1 MTDQNVLKLAIG
13 AMLTALVILLQL
25 IPGAVIRFGVFQVSL
40 VLVPIVVG
48 AAVCGPYIGAWLG
61 FVFGMVV
68 LLNGDAAPFYAVS
81 PLGTILTVL
90 VKGTLAGLAAGCV
103 YKWLSKIN
111 AYLGV
116 LAAAVVCPAVNT
128 GVFLLGCLAFFL
140 PTLAE
145 WAGGQNVYEY
155 MILVLVGGNFL
166 FELGFNIVLSPLIL
180 RLLRI
185 SKKLQ

>member
-1 MTDQNVLKLAIG
+1 MTDQDVLKLAIG

-25 IPGAVIRFGVFQVSL
+25 LGTFVKFGMFQISL

-81 PLGTILTVL
+81 PIGTVLTVL
-90 VKGTLAGLAAGCV
+90 VKGTLAGLAAGLI
-103 YKWLSKIN
+103 YRWLSKIN

-116 LAAAVVCPAVNT
+116 LAAAVVCPVVNT
-128 GVFLLGCLAFFL
+128 GVFLLGCLAFYL
-140 PTLAE
+140 PSLTE

-155 MILVLVGGNFL
+155 MIVGLVGLNFL
-166 FELGFNIVLSPLIL
+166 VEVGFTILLSPVIV